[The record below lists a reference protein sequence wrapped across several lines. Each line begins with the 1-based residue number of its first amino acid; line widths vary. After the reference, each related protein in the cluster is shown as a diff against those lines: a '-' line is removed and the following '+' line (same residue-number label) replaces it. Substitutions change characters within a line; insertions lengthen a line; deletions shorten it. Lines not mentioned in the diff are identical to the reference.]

1 MRYPDTHKAE
11 VKEKI
16 VRAAAR
22 LFRRD
27 GLEAV
32 SIPSLMKEVGLTHG
46 GFYNHFED
54 RDALVAEALLAAA
67 HDGAVA
73 DESRSFE
80 ATVRD
85 YLSEAHAQHPE
96 LGCVL
101 AALGSD
107 AVRQGKGV
115 RRTFAEVARGF
126 FSRIEAKRLGATR
139 AGRRTSPTDETLA
152 VGAQLVGAVLLAR
165 LVDDPELAK
174 RILAVARKEALERA

>member
-1 MRYPDTHKAE
+1 MRYPDSHKAE
-11 VKEKI
+11 VKDKI

-27 GLEAV
+27 GLDAV
-32 SIPSLMKEVGLTHG
+32 SIPGLMKEVGLTHG

-54 RDALVAEALLAAA
+54 RDALVAEAVLAAA
-67 HDGAVA
+67 HDGVIA
-73 DESRSFE
+73 DESRTFE

-96 LGCVL
+96 VGCVL
-101 AALGSD
+101 AALGPD
-107 AVRQGKGV
+107 ATRQGRGV
-115 RRTFAEVARGF
+115 RRTFAEIARGF
-126 FSRIEAKRLGATR
+126 LSRLEAKRLGAS
-139 AGRRTSPTDETLA
+139 ASRRKSPTDETLA
-152 VGAQLVGAVLLAR
+152 VGAQLVGAIVLAR